1 MLEHLV
7 LIKVNPNTPTE
18 KIEAMVEKLRAMKA
32 LVPMI
37 RELSCGTNLSNRSQ
51 GFTHGLF
58 IRFNSQADLDDYLS
72 HPEHDRIV
80 SEHLYPIVEN
90 VIVVDYEN

>member
-7 LIKVNPNTPTE
+7 LIKVKADTP
-18 KIEAMVEKLRAMKA
+18 VEKTERMVKELRTMGA
-32 LVPMI
+32 LVPSI
-37 RELSCGTNLSNRSQ
+37 QELGCGINVSDRSQ

-58 IRFNSQADLDDYLS
+58 IRFKSQRDLDAYLS

-80 SEHLYPIVEN
+80 GEHLYPIVEN
-90 VIVVDYEN
+90 VIVVDYEM